1 MSLSLTTGSSLN
13 VYASYSDE
21 DTLNDEVFSDG
32 NSTISN
38 EYDNPKLFDS
48 ELDSQDNF
56 TDQMQNTEIFTR
68 SCGRYIWNK
77 CRCSGDNGT
86 DQQQGSTV
94 TCKHK

>member
-38 EYDNPKLFDS
+38 EYDNPKLF
-48 ELDSQDNF
+48 F
-56 TDQMQNTEIFTR
+56 T
-68 SCGRYIWNK
+68 G
-77 CRCSGDNGT
+77 
-86 DQQQGSTV
+86 
-94 TCKHK
+94 